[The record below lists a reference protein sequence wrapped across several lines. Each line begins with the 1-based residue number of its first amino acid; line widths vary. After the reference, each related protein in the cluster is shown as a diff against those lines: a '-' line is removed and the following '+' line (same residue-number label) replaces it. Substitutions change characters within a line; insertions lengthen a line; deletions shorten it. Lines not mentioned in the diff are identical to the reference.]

1 MGNLQ
6 YKPNG
11 ERCIVKRA
19 EHKKQTESGLFL
31 PDIATNRKLN
41 EGTIEAVGTKCDEH
55 LKEGQFIIFSPFA
68 GQDIKIGDEE
78 YLVIPQED
86 IVVYKEEG

>member
-1 MGNLQ
+1 MQ
-6 YKPNG
+6 PG
-11 ERCIVKRA
+11 EPFEMDDPMR
-19 EHKKQTESGLFL
+19 
-31 PDIATNRKLN
+31 
-41 EGTIEAVGTKCDEH
+41 DEH